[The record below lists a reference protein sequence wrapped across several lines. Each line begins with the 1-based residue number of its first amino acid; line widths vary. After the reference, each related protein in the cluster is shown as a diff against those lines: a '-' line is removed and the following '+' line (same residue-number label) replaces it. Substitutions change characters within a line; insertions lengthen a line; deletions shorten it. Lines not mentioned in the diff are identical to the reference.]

1 MCSQLSQG
9 GSRQPSPSPP
19 RTEADDAIRLMELH
33 PAVGTLADIRRRRPN
48 SDTVRCRL
56 RPRGFLTIPTFRLDL
71 SPRPGGA
78 FLWGAFHA
86 SQDRCAFSAWPA
98 NEVVGNQRHPA
109 AFLKRASERRQPN
122 RLLGSHAPSVLERGS
137 PHFKVED
144 GYRTIRG
151 PNAHVRERTL
161 IRPRR
166 RTPARNCRSEPM
178 TTVQN
183 SHIRNGLLAALAPD
197 DLALLAPHLREV
209 LLLPGDLLHQPGEK
223 IEQVYFLQNG
233 IVSLMAVLEEGTSV
247 ETVGIG
253 RDGALGTLDG
263 FGSLHAFTSAR
274 VQLPGSALRMPG
286 PMFRHMLDDSAKLK
300 ESINHYHMSVM
311 AHVQQI
317 TACNA
322 LHYLISRLSRVLLLS
337 ADRCA
342 DDIQLSQEALA
353 EMLGVRRS
361 SVTTAATMLRDTGAI
376 DYRRAVIKVLDRE
389 KLQEMVCECYSTIRR
404 AIDMG
409 FNGAPAVSRG
419 ELSSLQARL

>member
-1 MCSQLSQG
+1 
-9 GSRQPSPSPP
+9 
-19 RTEADDAIRLMELH
+19 
-33 PAVGTLADIRRRRPN
+33 
-48 SDTVRCRL
+48 
-56 RPRGFLTIPTFRLDL
+56 
-71 SPRPGGA
+71 
-78 FLWGAFHA
+78 
-86 SQDRCAFSAWPA
+86 
-98 NEVVGNQRHPA
+98 
-109 AFLKRASERRQPN
+109 
-122 RLLGSHAPSVLERGS
+122 
-137 PHFKVED
+137 
-144 GYRTIRG
+144 
-151 PNAHVRERTL
+151 
-161 IRPRR
+161 
-166 RTPARNCRSEPM
+166 M

-247 ETVGIG
+247 ETVSIG
-253 RDGALGTLDG
+253 REGAIGTIEG

-286 PMFRHMLDDSAKLK
+286 PMFRRMLDDSAKLK

-322 LHYLISRLSRVLLLS
+322 LHDL
-337 ADRCA
+337 
-342 DDIQLSQEALA
+342 
-353 EMLGVRRS
+353 
-361 SVTTAATMLRDTGAI
+361 TAATMLRDTGAI

-409 FNGAPAVSRG
+409 FIGARAVSRR

>member
-1 MCSQLSQG
+1 
-9 GSRQPSPSPP
+9 
-19 RTEADDAIRLMELH
+19 
-33 PAVGTLADIRRRRPN
+33 
-48 SDTVRCRL
+48 
-56 RPRGFLTIPTFRLDL
+56 
-71 SPRPGGA
+71 
-78 FLWGAFHA
+78 
-86 SQDRCAFSAWPA
+86 
-98 NEVVGNQRHPA
+98 
-109 AFLKRASERRQPN
+109 
-122 RLLGSHAPSVLERGS
+122 
-137 PHFKVED
+137 
-144 GYRTIRG
+144 
-151 PNAHVRERTL
+151 
-161 IRPRR
+161 
-166 RTPARNCRSEPM
+166 M

-209 LLLPGDLLHQPGEK
+209 VLLPGDLLHQPGEK

-247 ETVGIG
+247 ETVSIG
-253 RDGALGTLDG
+253 REGAIGTIEG

-286 PMFRHMLDDSAKLK
+286 PMFRRMLDDSAKLK

-322 LHYLISRLSRVLLLS
+322 LHDLISRLSRVLLLS

-409 FNGAPAVSRG
+409 FNGARAVSRR

>member
-1 MCSQLSQG
+1 
-9 GSRQPSPSPP
+9 
-19 RTEADDAIRLMELH
+19 
-33 PAVGTLADIRRRRPN
+33 
-48 SDTVRCRL
+48 
-56 RPRGFLTIPTFRLDL
+56 
-71 SPRPGGA
+71 
-78 FLWGAFHA
+78 
-86 SQDRCAFSAWPA
+86 
-98 NEVVGNQRHPA
+98 
-109 AFLKRASERRQPN
+109 
-122 RLLGSHAPSVLERGS
+122 
-137 PHFKVED
+137 
-144 GYRTIRG
+144 
-151 PNAHVRERTL
+151 
-161 IRPRR
+161 
-166 RTPARNCRSEPM
+166 M

-247 ETVGIG
+247 ETVSIG
-253 RDGALGTLDG
+253 REGAIGTIEG

-286 PMFRHMLDDSAKLK
+286 PIFRRSLDESAKLK

-322 LHYLISRLSRVLLLS
+322 LHDLISRLSRVLLLS

-361 SVTTAATMLRDTGAI
+361 SVTTAAMMLRDTSAI

-409 FNGAPAVSRG
+409 FNGARAVSRR
-419 ELSSLQARL
+419 ELSLPQARLSR

>member
-1 MCSQLSQG
+1 
-9 GSRQPSPSPP
+9 
-19 RTEADDAIRLMELH
+19 
-33 PAVGTLADIRRRRPN
+33 
-48 SDTVRCRL
+48 
-56 RPRGFLTIPTFRLDL
+56 
-71 SPRPGGA
+71 
-78 FLWGAFHA
+78 
-86 SQDRCAFSAWPA
+86 
-98 NEVVGNQRHPA
+98 
-109 AFLKRASERRQPN
+109 
-122 RLLGSHAPSVLERGS
+122 
-137 PHFKVED
+137 
-144 GYRTIRG
+144 
-151 PNAHVRERTL
+151 
-161 IRPRR
+161 
-166 RTPARNCRSEPM
+166 M

-247 ETVGIG
+247 ETVSIG
-253 RDGALGTLDG
+253 REGAIGTIEG

-286 PMFRHMLDDSAKLK
+286 PMFRRMLDDSAKLK

-322 LHYLISRLSRVLLLS
+322 LHDLISRLSRVLLLS

-361 SVTTAATMLRDTGAI
+361 SVTTAALPPPCCVTPA
-376 DYRRAVIKVLDRE
+376 
-389 KLQEMVCECYSTIRR
+389 QSTIVGPSSKYWTAKSCRR
-404 AIDMG
+404 WCASVTRRFVAPSTWDSS
-409 FNGAPAVSRG
+409 APA
-419 ELSSLQARL
+419 Q